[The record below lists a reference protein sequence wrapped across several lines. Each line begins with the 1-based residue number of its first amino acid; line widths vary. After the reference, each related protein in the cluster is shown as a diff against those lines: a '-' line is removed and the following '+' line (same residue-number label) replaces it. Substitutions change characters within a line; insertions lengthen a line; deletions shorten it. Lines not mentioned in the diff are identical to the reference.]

1 MTKPA
6 RKEQNAAPPRANAAL
21 LASLKRRIA
30 AIEAA
35 APGERA
41 EGAPAAVMPFA
52 LENIDDCLGGGL
64 ALGDLHEI
72 TATPIIPMAPS
83 FPPFIPMAQGAA
95 GGFALALAACLLA
108 RQGGVLLWIQQAM
121 AANEAGAP
129 YGPGLSLFGL
139 DPARLLILRCA
150 RTQDLLRA
158 AEEGLACRALALV
171 LAEAWDPRAFTL
183 AASRRLRLAA
193 RASGVTALMLFNAP
207 QPPPSAA
214 RTRWHA
220 APLPS
225 AASSSSSPT
234 LHLGAAR
241 WRVALEKNRAG
252 RLGAWNL
259 EWDRHAYRFTEPP
272 PLAAA
277 APAGPVA
284 ALPCDRPDRPKRK
297 TGGLARAG

>member
-1 MTKPA
+1 MTEPEKN
-6 RKEQNAAPPRANAAL
+6 KQNSAPPRADAAL
-21 LASLKRRIA
+21 LSRLRRRIA
-30 AIEAA
+30 AIETA
-35 APGERA
+35 APGAVETPPS
-41 EGAPAAVMPFA
+41 PAMPFA
-52 LENIDDCLGGGL
+52 LGNIDECLGGGL

-72 TATPIIPMAPS
+72 AAPITPFTPCL
-83 FPPFIPMAQGAA
+83 PMAQGAA
-95 GGFALALAACLLA
+95 SGFALALAARVMA
-108 RQGGVLLWIQQAM
+108 RQGGALLWIQQAM
-121 AANEAGAP
+121 SANEAGTP

-150 RTQDLLRA
+150 RAGDLLRA

-171 LAEAWDPRAFTL
+171 LAEAWDLRAFTL

-193 RASGVTALMLFNAP
+193 RSSGVTALMLFNTP

-214 RTRWHA
+214 RTRWRA

-225 AASSSSSPT
+225 AAGSSSSPGF
-234 LHLGAAR
+234 HLGAAR
-241 WRVALEKNRAG
+241 WRVALEKNRTG

-259 EWDRHAYRFTEPP
+259 EWDPHACRFTEPP
-272 PLAAA
+272 PVTAA

-284 ALPCDRPDRPKRK
+284 ALSCDRPDRPKRR